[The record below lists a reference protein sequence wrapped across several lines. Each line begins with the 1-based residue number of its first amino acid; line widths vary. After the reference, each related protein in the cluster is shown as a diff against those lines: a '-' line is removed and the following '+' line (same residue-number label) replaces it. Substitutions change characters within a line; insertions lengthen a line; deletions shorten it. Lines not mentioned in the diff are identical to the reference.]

1 VVVVV
6 VESACAVSASVP
18 GCVGGISNGG
28 SGTGDLLRV
37 RRRQK
42 QSAGFGDFGGRQAA
56 GRNGRSGRAPEK
68 RRRRRG
74 LYTEGAAA
82 RRWFRFQQA
91 A

>member
-1 VVVVV
+1 VVV

-18 GCVGGISNGG
+18 GCVGGISNGTLGDGG
-28 SGTGDLLRV
+28 SAACPTAPKAKCGL
-37 RRRQK
+37 
-42 QSAGFGDFGGRQAA
+42 AAAAGGRQAA

-68 RRRRRG
+68 KRRRRG
-74 LYTEGAAA
+74 LYTEGTAA